1 MALIEWKD
9 EFAIGIPSVDY
20 EHQGMIRLI
29 NGLHEKL
36 AEQASRDTVIDFLGE
51 IHALISAHFA
61 LEEKEMLEMDYGEFK
76 THKDDHERLL
86 DEIRDIMDEVEDDP
100 SGSYAED
107 LGRRLDLWF
116 SEHFRTRDARLH
128 KFLEGRRGR

>member
-36 AEQASRDTVIDFLGE
+36 SGQASRDTVIEFLGE

-61 LEEKEMLEMDYGEFK
+61 LEEKEMLAMGYGEFAD
-76 THKDDHERLL
+76 HKDDHERLL
-86 DEIRDIMDEVEDDP
+86 DEIRDIMEEVEDER
-100 SGSYAED
+100 SENYAED

-128 KFLEGRRGR
+128 RFLKERGAG